1 MSVIVMAYHEMGC
14 TGLRLLLDQGVEVS
28 AVFTCEND
36 PAENCWFGSVAE
48 LARSHGIPA
57 FAPKNVNEPEWVKKI
72 ERLKPEVIFSFYYR
86 DLIRRPIRVIPT
98 HGCVNLHGSLLPK
111 YRGRSPVNWQLVN
124 GETESG
130 VTLHYI
136 VGRADAGDIIGR
148 ERVEVGPED
157 TATILYRKLLAAA
170 ERVLRRHLRGVL
182 DGAAPR
188 TKQDESQATVFG
200 GRKPEDGRLDWRRP
214 AWELHNLVRAVAPP
228 WPGAFTF
235 AEDGKV
241 MILRTRPC
249 EKARPGATPFGPELT
264 AEGLKPGEVRAAEDG
279 VFVGSGHE
287 QLQIMAYVAPSQRAL
302 RSGEVLGG

>member
-14 TGLRLLLDQGVEVS
+14 TGLRLLLDRGVEVS
-28 AVFTCEND
+28 AVFTYEDD
-36 PAENCWFGSVAE
+36 PAENCWFGSVAK
-48 LARSHGIPA
+48 LARSRGIPV
-57 FAPKNVNEPEWVKKI
+57 FTPKNVNEPEWVQKI

-136 VGRADAGDIIGR
+136 IGRADAGDIIGQ

-157 TATILYRKLLAAA
+157 TAIVLYRKLLAAA
-170 ERVLRRHLRGVL
+170 ERVLHRHLRGVL
-182 DGAAPR
+182 DGVAPR

-200 GRKPEDGRLDWRRP
+200 GRKPEDGLLDWRRP

-249 EKARPGATPFGPELT
+249 EKARPGA
-264 AEGLKPGEVRAAEDG
+264 R
-279 VFVGSGHE
+279 
-287 QLQIMAYVAPSQRAL
+287 
-302 RSGEVLGG
+302 

>member
-1 MSVIVMAYHEMGC
+1 MSVVVMAYHEMGC

-28 AVFTCEND
+28 AVFTYEDD
-36 PAENCWFGSVAE
+36 PAENCWFGSVAK
-48 LARSHGIPA
+48 LARSRGIPA
-57 FAPKNVNEPEWVKKI
+57 FTPENVNESEWVRKI

-86 DLIRRPIRVIPT
+86 DLIRRPIRLIPT

-136 VGRADAGDIIGR
+136 IGRADAGDIIGQ

-157 TATILYRKLLAAA
+157 TAILLYRKLLAAA
-170 ERVLRRHLRGVL
+170 ERVLHRHLRGVL
-182 DGAAPR
+182 DGTAQR
-188 TKQDESQATVFG
+188 IRQDESKATVFG
-200 GRKPEDGRLDWRRP
+200 GRKPDDGRLDWRRP

-235 AEDGKV
+235 AKDGKV
-241 MILRTRPC
+241 MILRTRPW
-249 EKARPGATPFGPELT
+249 EKVRPGAS
-264 AEGLKPGEVRAAEDG
+264 LKPGEVRVAEGG

-287 QLQIMAYVAPSQRAL
+287 PLQIMAYVAPSQRAL

>member
-1 MSVIVMAYHEMGC
+1 MSVVVMAYHEMGC

-28 AVFTCEND
+28 AVFTYEDD

-48 LARSHGIPA
+48 LARSRGIPA
-57 FAPKNVNEPEWVKKI
+57 FTPKNVNEPQWVREI

-86 DLIRRPIRVIPT
+86 DLVRRPIRVIPT

-111 YRGRSPVNWQLVN
+111 YRGRSPVNWQLAN
-124 GETESG
+124 GEMESG

-136 VGRADAGDIIGR
+136 IGRADAGNIIGQ

-157 TATILYRKLLAAA
+157 TAIILYRRLLAAA
-170 ERVLRRHLRGVL
+170 ERVLHRHLRGVL
-182 DGAAPR
+182 DGTAPR
-188 TKQDESQATVFG
+188 IKQDESQATVFG
-200 GRKPEDGRLDWRRP
+200 GRKPEDGRLDWQRP

-249 EKARPGATPFGPELT
+249 EKVRPGAK
-264 AEGLKPGEVRAAEDG
+264 LKPGEVRAVEDG
-279 VFVGSGHE
+279 VFVGSGHG
-287 QLQIMAYVAPSQRAL
+287 QLEILAYVAPSQRVL
-302 RSGEVLGG
+302 RSGEVLDAGL

>member
-1 MSVIVMAYHEMGC
+1 M
-14 TGLRLLLDQGVEVS
+14 QGVEVS
-28 AVFTCEND
+28 AVFTYEDD

-48 LARSHGIPA
+48 LARSRGIPA
-57 FAPKNVNEPEWVKKI
+57 FTPKNVNEPEWVQKI

-136 VGRADAGDIIGR
+136 IGRADAGDIIGQ

-157 TATILYRKLLAAA
+157 TAIVLYRKLLAAA

-182 DGAAPR
+182 DGDRAANQAGRIAGHRLRRPQARGRAPGLAAPGMGIAQPR
-188 TKQDESQATVFG
+188 PRRRAALA
-200 GRKPEDGRLDWRRP
+200 GRVHLRRGRQGDDPAHAAVRKGPPRRRAEARRGASRPKTAFSSARAASSFRSWLTSRRP
-214 AWELHNLVRAVAPP
+214 S
-228 WPGAFTF
+228 
-235 AEDGKV
+235 
-241 MILRTRPC
+241 
-249 EKARPGATPFGPELT
+249 ARCGPEKYW
-264 AEGLKPGEVRAAEDG
+264 AGER
-279 VFVGSGHE
+279 
-287 QLQIMAYVAPSQRAL
+287 R
-302 RSGEVLGG
+302 R

>member
-1 MSVIVMAYHEMGC
+1 MNRNGFRKSNA
-14 TGLRLLLDQGVEVS
+14 S
-28 AVFTCEND
+28 
-36 PAENCWFGSVAE
+36 
-48 LARSHGIPA
+48 
-57 FAPKNVNEPEWVKKI
+57 
-72 ERLKPEVIFSFYYR
+72 KPEVIFSFYYR

-136 VGRADAGDIIGR
+136 VGRADAGDIIGQ

-157 TATILYRKLLAAA
+157 TAIVLYRKLLAAA
-170 ERVLRRHLRGVL
+170 ERVLHRHLRGVL

-188 TKQDESQATVFG
+188 IKQDESQATVFG

-249 EKARPGATPFGPELT
+249 EKVRPGA
-264 AEGLKPGEVRAAEDG
+264 ALKPGEVRAAEDG
-279 VFVGSGHE
+279 VFVGSGRG

-302 RSGEVLGG
+302 RSGEVLGAGP

>member
-1 MSVIVMAYHEMGC
+1 MSVVVMAYHEMGC
-14 TGLRLLLDQGVEVS
+14 TGLRFLLDHGVEVS
-28 AVFTCEND
+28 AVFTYEDD
-36 PAENCWFGSVAE
+36 PAENCWFGSVAK
-48 LARSHGIPA
+48 LARLHGIPA
-57 FAPKNVNEPEWVKKI
+57 FTPKNVNEPEWVKEV
-72 ERLKPEVIFSFYYR
+72 ERLKPEVLFSFYYR

-111 YRGRSPVNWQLVN
+111 YRGRAPLNWQLVH

-136 VGRADAGDIIGR
+136 TGRPDAGDIIGQ

-157 TATILYRKLLAAA
+157 TAIILYRKLLAAA
-170 ERVLRRHLRGVL
+170 ERTLRRHLHGVL
-182 DGAAPR
+182 GGNAPR

-200 GRKPEDGRLDWRRP
+200 GRKPEDGRLDWQRP
-214 AWELHNLVRAVAPP
+214 AWDLHNLVRAVAPP

-249 EKARPGATPFGPELT
+249 ERVRPGA
-264 AEGLKPGEVRAAEDG
+264 ALKPGEVRAGEDG
-279 VFVGSGHE
+279 VFIGSGRE
-287 QLQIMAYVAPSQRAL
+287 PLQIMAYVAPAQRAL
-302 RSGEVLGG
+302 RSGEILGG

>member
-14 TGLRLLLDQGVEVS
+14 AGLRLLLDRGVEVS
-28 AVFTCEND
+28 AVFTYEDD
-36 PAENCWFGSVAE
+36 PAENCWFGSVAK
-48 LARSHGIPA
+48 LARSGGIPV
-57 FAPKNVNEPEWVKKI
+57 FTPKNVNQRKWVQEI

-86 DLIRRPIRVIPT
+86 DLIRRPIRAIPT

-111 YRGRSPVNWQLVN
+111 YRGRSPLNWQLVN
-124 GETESG
+124 GERESG

-136 VGRADAGDIIGR
+136 IGRADAGDIIGQ

-157 TATILYRKLLAAA
+157 TAIVLYRKLLAAA
-170 ERVLRRHLRGVL
+170 ERLLHRHLRSVL
-182 DGAAPR
+182 DGTAPR
-188 TKQDESQATVFG
+188 TQQDESQATFFG
-200 GRKPEDGRLDWRRP
+200 GRTPEDGRLDWRRP

-249 EKARPGATPFGPELT
+249 ERVRPGA
-264 AEGLKPGEVRAAEDG
+264 ALKPGEVKVAEDG
-279 VFVGSGHE
+279 VLVGAGRE

-302 RSGEVLGG
+302 RSGEVLGNGQ